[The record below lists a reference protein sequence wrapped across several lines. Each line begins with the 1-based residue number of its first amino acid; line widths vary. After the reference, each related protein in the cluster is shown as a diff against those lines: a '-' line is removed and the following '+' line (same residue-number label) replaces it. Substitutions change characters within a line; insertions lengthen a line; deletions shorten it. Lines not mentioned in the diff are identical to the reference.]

1 MNSEKMYAK
10 LKRRNLVKLNNI
22 DHLIVGITLIG
33 AAVFFVYSFFL
44 SIIKSGLIH
53 DGFFYLVLFGSLGWI
68 AFWIFAIKWVVR
80 KYKSKY
86 VFILLIISVCICYF
100 TLFFVEKTLHY
111 PYASLG
117 RVFLVVILLIAA
129 YIAFRLYFK
138 KK

>member
-1 MNSEKMYAK
+1 MSAK

-68 AFWIFAIKWVVR
+68 AFWIFATKWAVR

-86 VFILLIISVCICYF
+86 VFILLILNVCICYF
-100 TLFFVEKTLHY
+100 TLLFVEIILHY
-111 PYASLG
+111 SFGLLG
-117 RVFLVVILLIAA
+117 SVFSIFILLFAA
-129 YIAFRLYFK
+129 QALLNIYLKRNR
-138 KK
+138 